1 MTAALRI
8 LLTTW
13 GWRSH
18 FYGLAPLGWAL
29 QAAGHEVRVAS
40 HPSLVPAI
48 TAAGLAAVPLGRDL
62 DFAEAFAGRIGA
74 VGALDPAGPAAPDPA
89 LPAAPAPAVPAT
101 PDPATPEQDDP
112 LEPAITADGGVVRF
126 ADALLD
132 DLVGFGRAWRPDLMV
147 WEPFNLA
154 APVAAAALGV
164 PGVLHLWGPDSSV
177 TLRLDPESVLGP
189 LAGRFG
195 LAASDV
201 SLTGALTLDPVPPPM
216 QVPTARPG
224 RPVRF
229 VPYNGPAV
237 LPSWLH
243 GPADRP
249 RVCVTAGTMM
259 AGVGLDD
266 RLGLARVIRAV
277 AGLDVEVVVLVEPAQ
292 QARLGPLPDNV
303 RLVDAPLALRLVL
316 PTCAALVQQGGAGS
330 TMTALGL
337 GVPQLVLP
345 QVSDQHFNAE
355 RLAVTGAGTWLSPA
369 RADDDTLR
377 ALVGELI
384 GDGHWR
390 ESAALMR
397 DRVHA
402 MPTPAE
408 VVPALVA
415 LAAST
420 RS

>member
-1 MTAALRI
+1 MC
-8 LLTTW
+8 TW

-18 FYGLAPLGWAL
+18 FYGLVPLAWAL

-48 TAAGLAAVPLGRDL
+48 SSAGLAAVPLGRDL

-74 VGALDPAGPAAPDPA
+74 VGALDPAVSAAPEPTD
-89 LPAAPAPAVPAT
+89 T
-101 PDPATPEQDDP
+101 

-132 DLVGFGRAWRPDLMV
+132 DLVDFGRSWRPDLMV

-154 APVAAAALGV
+154 APVAAAALDV

-195 LAASDV
+195 LTASDV
-201 SLTGALTLDPVPPPM
+201 DLTGVLTLDPVPPPM
-216 QVPTARPG
+216 QVPSARPG

-266 RLGLARVIRAV
+266 RLGLPRVIRAV
-277 AGLDVEVVVLVEPAQ
+277 AGLDVEVVVLVERSQ
-292 QARLGPLPDNV
+292 QAGLGPLPGNV

-330 TMTALGL
+330 TMTALGF
-337 GVPQLVLP
+337 GVPQLILP
-345 QVSDQHFNAE
+345 QVSDQHFNGE
-355 RLAVTGAGTWLSPA
+355 RLAVTGAGTWLSPTE
-369 RADDDTLR
+369 ADDDTLR
-377 ALVGELI
+377 ELVGELI

-402 MPTPAE
+402 MPAPAE

-415 LAAST
+415 LAART